1 MKELVDVNVPKP
13 KGVAEV
19 TTPEAKK
26 PDLADRIVEV
36 QEKAIVSKATTEAFG
51 LTGQGSGGEQP
62 VSLATQIVT
71 NSMKQTADAVKEMKD
86 NEKGLQNEIKEA
98 NAAVGQMQNTMT
110 QDLLNRI
117 EKAQTKLDD
126 SAKSAQATGAPIS
139 AFDGYKQVKGE
150 LSTLVGEIQ
159 KQQPA
164 VADAQKAGMSEATQI
179 RLAEIAMQ
187 QEQALAQ
194 IAADNV
200 AAREVFQLQM
210 LEFKDNKDMRQ
221 LEYQDKKRFREDG
234 MQGVTD
240 LVTALGAG
248 VSEKGGP
255 GNQGTTV
262 EEQAAG
268 EQEAGAYINSFKCGV
283 CGGEVPVKEG
293 QTVATCP
300 NPECGAGFNI
310 KAKE

>member
-13 KGVAEV
+13 KGVTEV

-51 LTGQGSGGEQP
+51 LTGQGGGGEQP

-117 EKAQTKLDD
+117 EKAQTKLDE
-126 SAKSAQATGAPIS
+126 SAKVAQGTGAPVS

-150 LSTLVGEIQ
+150 LSELVGELQ

-164 VADAQKAGMSEATQI
+164 AETQKPGMSDATQI
-179 RLAEIAMQ
+179 RLKELELQ
-187 QEQALAQ
+187 QQQVLAQ
-194 IAADNV
+194 ITADNTR
-200 AAREVFQLQM
+200 AHEQFQLQM
-210 LEFKDNKDMRQ
+210 LEFKDNKEIRH
-221 LEYQDKKRFREDG
+221 LEYEDKTRFRQEG
-234 MQGVTD
+234 LHGVSD
-240 LVTALGAG
+240 LVAAIGAG

-255 GNQGTTV
+255 ASVVTEKPAA
-262 EEQAAG
+262 EEA
-268 EQEAGAYINSFKCGV
+268 EAGAFITSFKCGV
-283 CGGEVPVKEG
+283 CAAEIPVEEG
-293 QTVATCP
+293 QTVAKCP
-300 NPECGAGFNI
+300 GCGAGFAI
-310 KAKE
+310 KEK